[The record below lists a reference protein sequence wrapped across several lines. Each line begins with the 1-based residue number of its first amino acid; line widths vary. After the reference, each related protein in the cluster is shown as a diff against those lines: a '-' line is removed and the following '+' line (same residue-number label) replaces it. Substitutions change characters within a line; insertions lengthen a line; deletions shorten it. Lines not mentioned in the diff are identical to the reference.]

1 MDVDSYALSLYHVS
15 RLLYDASTNSFHNN
29 TNVKIHVPGF
39 GNTNGVEYLTTVLLP
54 YLHEAVEYFV
64 DRGYKRGKTI
74 RAAPYDWRLAAGK
87 FLTIVL
93 TIN

>member
-1 MDVDSYALSLYHVS
+1 M
-15 RLLYDASTNSFHNN
+15 
-29 TNVKIHVPGF
+29 
-39 GNTNGVEYLTTVLLP
+39 P

-93 TIN
+93 TAN